1 MGHITNLVILL
12 ASFAAAQ
19 DTTTHA
25 FDPITKPGNHEN
37 VTAGTTYDIQ
47 WTVDATFPS
56 GPVSIS
62 LAGGPSVD
70 KLQFIGS
77 PLVSKLTSS
86 APRGF
91 IGSANT
97 TTSSSSR

>member
-1 MGHITNLVILL
+1 MGHITNLVVLL
-12 ASFAAAQ
+12 ASFTAAQ
-19 DTTTHA
+19 ETTTHA
-25 FDPITKPGNHEN
+25 FDPITKPGKDEN

-47 WTVDATFPS
+47 WTIDDTFPS

-77 PLVSKLTSS
+77 PLVCKLNAS
-86 APRGF
+86 ASREG
-91 IGSANT
+91 IG
-97 TTSSSSR
+97 